1 MNRNMPR
8 RQNNKEKR
16 MKRFS
21 IIKCLFT
28 IAAAMLATK
37 GAVAQSGSVK
47 KAGESVFTL
56 TTFKKDGTIL
66 ASSHGV
72 FTGANGEAVSN
83 LKPFMG
89 AASAVV
95 IDSKGNRRKVTRMI
109 GANDLYDVARFRV
122 EGNTKPAHAATVPAK
137 AGDKLWLLPY
147 STKGAKPVQTEVK
160 SVETFMSKYSY
171 YIFSAEAPEN
181 MEACPFVNDNGQVA
195 GLMQRSLTTSDIN
208 ATDIN
213 FILSLTANA
222 LAVTGS
228 TFGQIG
234 IPVALPQGKDQAT
247 LALML
252 IAQGNDSTKY
262 ASMADDFIGAYPA
275 LVDGYAAKAQLAV
288 EANDFDAART
298 CMENALKKVEAKDDA
313 HYNYAKL
320 IYMKETYKPE
330 AEYKAWNMDKA
341 LQEATAAYSIRQLPL
356 YKDLEGQILFGKG
369 DYQKAY
375 DTFMQLTG
383 SSLKSGNLYYNA
395 ALCKQQMKAPDSEII
410 ALLDSAVNNTDTLN
424 IREAAKYF
432 LMRGDT
438 YNRMENYRQAVF
450 DYTRYEVL
458 NGGYL
463 NAAFYYVREQAEVKA
478 KLFKQ
483 ALADIDH
490 AAYLDPKEPTYLAEK
505 ASLQLRLNMFDEAIE
520 TSSKCI
526 ELAPD
531 FSDSYLI
538 LGLAQTR
545 KGNKAE
551 GLANMQ
557 KAKDMGNAQAQP
569 LIDKYI
575 KK

>member
-1 MNRNMPR
+1 
-8 RQNNKEKR
+8 
-16 MKRFS
+16 MKRFN
-21 IIKCLFT
+21 IIKCFLI
-28 IAAAMLATK
+28 IAAAMLAET
-37 GAVAQSGSVK
+37 GAVAQSGNVK

-56 TTFKKDGTIL
+56 TTFKKDGNIL

-72 FTGANGEAVSN
+72 FAGANGEAVSS

-95 IDSKGNRRKVTRMI
+95 IDSKGNKRQVTRMI

-122 EGNTKPAHAATVPAK
+122 EGNTKPATAAASPAK

-147 STKGAKPVQTEVK
+147 PTKGAKAMQAEVK
-160 SVETFMSKYSY
+160 SVETFMDKYSY
-171 YIFSAEAPEN
+171 YIFSTEAPEN
-181 MEACPFVNDNGQVA
+181 TDVCPFVNDNGQVA
-195 GLMQRSLTTSDIN
+195 GLMQRSLTSSDIN

-222 LAVTGS
+222 LSVTGN

-234 IPVALPQGKDQAT
+234 IPVALPEGKDQAT

-252 IAQGNDSTKY
+252 IAQSNDSTKY
-262 ASMADDFIGAYPA
+262 ATMADDFISAYPT
-275 LVDGYAAKAQLAV
+275 LIDGYAAKAQMAV
-288 EANDFDAART
+288 EANNFDAARI
-298 CMENALKKVEAKDDA
+298 CMETAVKRVEAKDDA

-320 IYMKETYKPE
+320 IYLKETYKPE
-330 AEYKAWNMDKA
+330 AEYKAWSMDKA
-341 LQEATAAYSIRQLPL
+341 LQEAETAYSIKQLPL
-356 YKDLEGQILFGKG
+356 YKDLEGQVLFGKA

-383 SSLKSGNLYYNA
+383 SSLKSGNLFYNA
-395 ALCKQQMKAPDSEII
+395 ALCKQQMKAPDEEII
-410 ALLDSAVNNTDTLN
+410 ALLDSAVNNADTLN

-458 NGGYL
+458 NRGNL

-483 ALADIDH
+483 ALADIDY
-490 AAYLDPKEPTYLAEK
+490 ATYLDDKEPTYLAEK

-520 TSSKCI
+520 SSKKCI
-526 ELAPD
+526 EMAPK
-531 FSDSYLI
+531 FSDTYLI

-551 GLANMQ
+551 GLANMK
-557 KAKDMGNAQAQP
+557 KAKEMGNAQAQA
-569 LIDKYI
+569 LIDKYG
-575 KK
+575 KQ

>member
-1 MNRNMPR
+1 
-8 RQNNKEKR
+8 

-21 IIKCLFT
+21 IIKCFLI
-28 IAAAMLATK
+28 IAAAMLAET
-37 GAVAQSGSVK
+37 GAVAQSGNVK

-72 FTGANGEAVSN
+72 FAGANGEAVSS

-95 IDSKGNRRKVTRMI
+95 IDSKGNKRQVTRMI

-122 EGNTKPAHAATVPAK
+122 EGNTKPATAAASPAK

-147 STKGAKPVQTEVK
+147 PTKGAKAMQAEVK
-160 SVETFMSKYSY
+160 SVETFMDKYSY
-171 YIFSAEAPEN
+171 YIFSTEAPEN
-181 MEACPFVNDNGQVA
+181 TDACPFVNDNGQVA
-195 GLMQRSLTTSDIN
+195 GLMQRSLTSSDIN

-222 LAVTGS
+222 LSVTGN

-234 IPVALPQGKDQAT
+234 IPVALPEGKDQAT

-252 IAQGNDSTKY
+252 IAQSNDSTKY
-262 ASMADDFIGAYPA
+262 ATMADDFISAYPA
-275 LVDGYAAKAQLAV
+275 LIDGYAAKAQMAV
-288 EANDFDAART
+288 EANNFDAARS
-298 CMENALKKVEAKDDA
+298 CMETAVKRVEAKDDA

-320 IYMKETYKPE
+320 IYLKETYKPE
-330 AEYKAWNMDKA
+330 AEYKAWSMDKA
-341 LQEATAAYSIRQLPL
+341 LQEAETAYSIKQLPL
-356 YKDLEGQILFGKG
+356 YKDLEGQILFWKA

-383 SSLKSGNLYYNA
+383 SSLKSGNLFYNA
-395 ALCKQQMKAPDSEII
+395 ALCKQQMKAPDEEII
-410 ALLDSAVNNTDTLN
+410 ALLDSAVNNADTLN

-458 NGGYL
+458 NRGNL

-483 ALADIDH
+483 ALADIDY
-490 AAYLDPKEPTYLAEK
+490 ATYLDDKEPTYLAEK

-520 TSSKCI
+520 SSKKCI
-526 ELAPD
+526 EMAPE
-531 FSDSYLI
+531 FSDTYLI

-551 GLANMQ
+551 GLANMK
-557 KAKDMGNAQAQP
+557 KAKEMGNAQAQA
-569 LIDKYI
+569 LIDKYG
-575 KK
+575 KQ

>member
-1 MNRNMPR
+1 
-8 RQNNKEKR
+8 
-16 MKRFS
+16 MKRFN
-21 IIKCLFT
+21 IIKCFLI
-28 IAAAMLATK
+28 IAAAMLAET
-37 GAVAQSGSVK
+37 GAVAQSGNVK

-72 FTGANGEAVSN
+72 FAGANGEAVSS

-95 IDSKGNRRKVTRMI
+95 IDSKGNKRQVTRMI

-122 EGNTKPAHAATVPAK
+122 EGNTKPATAAASPAK

-147 STKGAKPVQTEVK
+147 PTKGAKAMQAEVK
-160 SVETFMSKYSY
+160 SVETFMDKYSY
-171 YIFSAEAPEN
+171 YIFSTEAPEN
-181 MEACPFVNDNGQVA
+181 TDVCPFVNDNGQVA
-195 GLMQRSLTTSDIN
+195 GLMQRSLTSSDIN

-222 LAVTGS
+222 LSVTGN

-234 IPVALPQGKDQAT
+234 IPVALPEGKDQAT

-252 IAQGNDSTKY
+252 IAQSNDSTKY
-262 ASMADDFIGAYPA
+262 ATMADDFISAYPA
-275 LVDGYAAKAQLAV
+275 LIDGYAAKAQMAV
-288 EANDFDAART
+288 EANNFDAARS
-298 CMENALKKVEAKDDA
+298 CMETAVKRVEAKDDA

-320 IYMKETYKPE
+320 IYLKETYKPE
-330 AEYKAWNMDKA
+330 AEYKAWSMDKA
-341 LQEATAAYSIRQLPL
+341 LQEAETAYSIKQLPL
-356 YKDLEGQILFGKG
+356 YKDLEGQVLFGKA

-383 SSLKSGNLYYNA
+383 SSLKSGNLFYNA
-395 ALCKQQMKAPDSEII
+395 ALCKQQMKAPDEEII
-410 ALLDSAVNNTDTLN
+410 ALLDSAVNNADTLN

-458 NGGYL
+458 NRGNL

-483 ALADIDH
+483 ALADIDY
-490 AAYLDPKEPTYLAEK
+490 ATYLDDKEPTYLAEK

-520 TSSKCI
+520 SSKKCI
-526 ELAPD
+526 EMAPK
-531 FSDSYLI
+531 FSDTYLI

-551 GLANMQ
+551 GLANMK
-557 KAKDMGNAQAQP
+557 KAKEMGNAQAQA
-569 LIDKYI
+569 LIDKYG
-575 KK
+575 KQ